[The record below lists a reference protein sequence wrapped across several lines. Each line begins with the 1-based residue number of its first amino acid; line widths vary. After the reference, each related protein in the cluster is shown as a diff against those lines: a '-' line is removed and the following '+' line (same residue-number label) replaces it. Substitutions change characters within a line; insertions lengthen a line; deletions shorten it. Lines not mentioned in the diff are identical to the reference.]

1 MFHRQFEDLPVW
13 QAGRELVR
21 GVYVFT
27 RRPGVAADR
36 GFCDQIE
43 RAVVSI
49 TNNIAEGH
57 ERGTTVE
64 LVLFLF
70 YAKGS
75 AGEVRSMLWT
85 AEDIGY
91 LAPQAAEDLRGQA
104 RRVSY
109 QLYQW
114 IASMQTPDFN
124 PGPKHREAPPAG
136 VRRWQL
142 FLEQQGLVRA
152 ENGRFM
158 PHGPAPGAEDAA
170 AATEEPE

>member
-1 MFHRQFEDLPVW
+1 MSHRQFEDLPVW
-13 QAGRELVR
+13 QAGRELCR
-21 GVYVFT
+21 CVYAFT
-27 RRPGVAADR
+27 RPPDVAADR
-36 GFCDQIE
+36 GFCDQVQ

-85 AEDIGY
+85 AQDVGY
-91 LAPQAAEDLRGQA
+91 LTPEAADELRGQA
-104 RRVSY
+104 RHVSY
-109 QLYQW
+109 QLHQW

-124 PGPKHREAPPAG
+124 PGPKYHEAPPAG

-142 FLEQQGLVRA
+142 FLEQQGLVRT
-152 ENGRFM
+152 ENGRFVQR
-158 PHGPAPGAEDAA
+158 GPAAGTAEPASE
-170 AATEEPE
+170 TEPTE